1 MEDVTECPGN
11 ALSCGPSR
19 GPEGLRAHCSLR
31 VRAVLLEL
39 GVQTDAARELP
50 SIHSEMSSQIESKP
64 LEALWQS
71 D

>member
-11 ALSCGPSR
+11 DLSCGPSR
-19 GPEGLRAHCSLR
+19 GPEGLRAHCSQR

-39 GVQTDAARELP
+39 GVQTDAAREL
-50 SIHSEMSSQIESKP
+50 SVHLEMSSEIESKP